1 MTADASPVRHL
12 LVKFTVSGV
21 GSRPVVHAS
30 LQLNCVNSSGVGGT
44 FFAVTDNAWLESVV
58 NWNTAPSASTTP
70 ITTLGRVTAG
80 VTYDL
85 DVTSQI
91 TGDGTYSFEAT
102 STSTDGAYY
111 STKEGAVA
119 PKLIVTLG

>member
-1 MTADASPVRHL
+1 
-12 LVKFTVSGV
+12 
-21 GSRPVVHAS
+21 
-30 LQLNCVNSSGVGGT
+30 LQLNCLNSSGVGGT
-44 FFAVTDNAWLESVV
+44 FFAVADNTWLESLV

-70 ITTLGRVTAG
+70 IATLGRVTAG